1 MIKRLAI
8 LASGIPE
15 AAIKILD
22 RLLFGSKRNW
32 LYVASMTEVGDVL
45 RAALDSDV
53 GEARQTAIHVID
65 KLAERGD
72 MTYRDLVAQAA
83 PP

>member
-1 MIKRLAI
+1 
-8 LASGIPE
+8 
-15 AAIKILD
+15 
-22 RLLFGSKRNW
+22 
-32 LYVASMTEVGDVL
+32 MTEVGDVL